1 MKMTFTELMAW
12 PNGMS
17 MEEYERQLEAEKK
30 KAKRIK
36 KLGEERD
43 FLQDALEVL
52 KDEPGSERYIK
63 KARRLEKVE
72 AEIIRLTS
80 GEGRA

>member
-17 MEEYERQLEAEKK
+17 LEEYERQLEEKQ
-30 KAKRIK
+30 KREARMK

-63 KARRLEKVE
+63 KAKRLEKVE

>member
-12 PNGMS
+12 PNGMCL
-17 MEEYERQLEAEKK
+17 EDYQRQVTEKRKKTERI
-30 KAKRIK
+30 R

-63 KARRLEKVE
+63 KARRLAKVE
-72 AEIIRLTS
+72 AEINRLTS

>member
-1 MKMTFTELMAW
+1 MKMTFENLMAW
-12 PNGMS
+12 PNGIS
-17 MEEYERQLEAEKK
+17 LEDYERQLEEEQK

-63 KARRLEKVE
+63 KARRLAKVE

-80 GEGRA
+80 EERRT

>member
-12 PNGMS
+12 PNGMCL
-17 MEEYERQLEAEKK
+17 EEYERQLEAEKK

-63 KARRLEKVE
+63 KAKRLEKVE

-80 GEGRA
+80 EEGRS

>member
-17 MEEYERQLEAEKK
+17 LEKYERQLEEKQ
-30 KAKRIK
+30 KREARIR

-63 KARRLEKVE
+63 KARRLAKVE